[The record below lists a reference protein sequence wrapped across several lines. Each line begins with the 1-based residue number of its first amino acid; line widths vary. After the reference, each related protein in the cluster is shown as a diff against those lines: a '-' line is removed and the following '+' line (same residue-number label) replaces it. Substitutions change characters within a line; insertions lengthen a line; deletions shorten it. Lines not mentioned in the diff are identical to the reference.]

1 MIRNYRLHIVKDVD
15 KEIDPE
21 QRSLFTLNKG
31 TCIHVSNSIVK
42 PEIHKYFTKVSDKLE
57 QAYQSGVSGFTDGT
71 RQYHHAPTH

>member
-57 QAYQSGVSGFTDGT
+57 QAYPFLLEEMKPSPLKRKV
-71 RQYHHAPTH
+71 